1 MTKIVFSV
9 TNDITYDQRM
19 HRICGSLAEA
29 GFEVLLVGRRRKGS
43 KELSDFNFTTKRLNC
58 YFEKGKLFYLEY
70 NIRLFFFLLFQKA
83 DIYSAV
89 DLDTILP
96 HFFCAK
102 LKRKR
107 LVFDAHEY
115 FTEVPEVSD
124 RRFVKKIWS
133 MIGDFCIPKV
143 DLAYTVGPALAQI
156 FSEQYGIPFH
166 VVRNVPKAIDMPMG
180 KKENHPKKV
189 LYQGVLNEGRGLE
202 AAIMAMHR
210 VENAHLY
217 LAGEGDRSSEL
228 RALVKREELDHKV
241 TFLGYL
247 LPDDLK
253 RITARADVGLNLLE
267 NKGLSYYYSLAN
279 KAFDYIQAE
288 VPSIQMSFPEYTALQ
303 KAFGC
308 FYLVDGLEPM
318 VIANAVNELLSDT
331 EMYQTIESNCK
342 KAKQNLIW
350 HTEKNALL
358 KKYSALSAP
367 SLPINLL
374 K

>member
-1 MTKIVFSV
+1 MAKIVFSV

-19 HRICGSLAEA
+19 QRICGSLAEA
-29 GFEVLLVGRRRKGS
+29 GFEVFLVGRRRKGS
-43 KELSDFNFTTKRLNC
+43 KEVNDFIFKTKRLNC
-58 YFEKGKLFYLEY
+58 YFEKGKFFYLEY
-70 NIRLFFFLLFQKA
+70 NIRLFFLLLFQKT

-96 HFFCAK
+96 HFICAK
-102 LKRKR
+102 LKRKK

-133 MIGDFCIPKV
+133 IIGDLCVPKV
-143 DLAYTVGPALAQI
+143 DLAYTVGSALAKI
-156 FSEQYGIPFH
+156 FSEQYGITFH
-166 VVRNVPKAIDMPMG
+166 TIRNVPIMADLPMG
-180 KKENHPKKV
+180 LKDNHPKKI

-202 AAIMAMHR
+202 AAIKAMHQ

-217 LAGEGDRSSEL
+217 LAGEGDLSSEL
-228 RALVKREELDHKV
+228 RALVKRENLDHKV

-247 LPDDLK
+247 LPEDLK
-253 RITARADVGLNLLE
+253 RVTARADIGLNLLE

-279 KAFDYIQAE
+279 KAFDYIQAG
-288 VPSIQMSFPEYTALQ
+288 VPSLQMSFPEYEALQ
-303 KAFGC
+303 EEYGC
-308 FYLVDGLEPM
+308 FYLIDGLEPM

-331 EMYQTIESNCK
+331 EMYQTIESSCK

-350 HTEKNALL
+350 NIEEKTLL
-358 KKYSALSAP
+358 KKYFAITAPLS
-367 SLPINLL
+367 PINLS